1 MTAGFTE
8 TMRAARGAAVFLS
21 QVFSR
26 ENILIQPDKM
36 RIFLILLQAFTLN
49 YSWPA
54 FVRLP
59 CVRKQ
64 QMVPAEEPTVL
75 HSE

>member
-8 TMRAARGAAVFLS
+8 TMRGARGAAVFLS

-54 FVRLP
+54 LVRLLSV
-59 CVRKQ
+59 CEK
-64 QMVPAEEPTVL
+64 AADGA
-75 HSE
+75 S